1 MDDSPMAS
9 AKHEDV
15 LHVMLR
21 PIQRGRV
28 GEVTIGQVPQPGAI
42 TLLQPGR
49 ASFGQS

>member
-1 MDDSPMAS
+1 MAS